1 MRQILKAAVARL
13 RSKVEYTSLHA
24 FPMANEFTLTELQ
37 HIYEIVPG
45 RDLEK
50 KAFGTR
56 ILTTDLVEEV
66 PGRRRAGRWRPAQL
80 CRLRSRKLPVFFAQL
95 QRTALLRKILMRR
108 RGGHG
113 C

>member
-13 RSKVEYTSLHA
+13 CSKVEYTSLPA
-24 FPMANEFTLTELQ
+24 FPMANEFTLTEL
-37 HIYEIVPG
+37 HEIVPG

-50 KAFGTR
+50 KTFGTR
-56 ILTTDLVEEV
+56 ILATDLVEEV